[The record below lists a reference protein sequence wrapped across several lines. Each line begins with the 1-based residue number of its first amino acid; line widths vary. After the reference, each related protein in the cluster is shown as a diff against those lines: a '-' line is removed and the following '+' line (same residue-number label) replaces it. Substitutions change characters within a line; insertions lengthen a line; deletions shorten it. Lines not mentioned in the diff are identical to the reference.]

1 MNRILG
7 AQTMKR
13 SFQLMGL
20 LIAFTCS
27 SFAGP
32 ITFTDLTT
40 ASGTIGSTPFTDAAI
55 TITGIGDTSNL
66 QSFSGGFFIND
77 NSASIMITGVG
88 TFDFITATRFFVNNT
103 GEIVGFSR
111 AGSTGLDLI
120 DGPSNSA
127 FSSWGMLTSIGPFTG
142 PGTILQWQ
150 ASPVITSGGTLVLD
164 NATPNVTFSAQVG
177 ATTPEPGTFLL
188 LATAVLGAGRFVK
201 QKIAS

>member
-7 AQTMKR
+7 TQTMKR

-40 ASGTIGSTPFTDAAI
+40 ASGMIGSTPFLNAAI
-55 TITGIGDTSNL
+55 TITGIGDTSNI

-77 NSASIMITGVG
+77 NSASVTITGVG
-88 TFDFITATRFFVNNT
+88 TFQFITATRFFVNNT
-103 GEIVGFSR
+103 GELVGFSR

-120 DGPSNSA
+120 DGPTNSA
-127 FSSWGMLTSIGPFTG
+127 FSSWGMLTSIGPFMG
-142 PGTILQWQ
+142 PGSILQWS
-150 ASPVITSGGTLVLD
+150 ASPVNTSGGTLVLD
-164 NATPNVTFSAQVG
+164 DGTPNVTFSAQVG
-177 ATTPEPGTFLL
+177 GTTPEPGTFLL
-188 LATAVLGAGRFVK
+188 FATAVLGAGRFVK
-201 QKIAS
+201 RKIAS

>member
-55 TITGIGDTSNL
+55 TITGIGDTSNI

-88 TFDFITATRFFVNNT
+88 TFDFITATRFFVNNL

-127 FSSWGMLTSIGPFTG
+127 FSSWGMLTSIRAIYGPRDY
-142 PGTILQWQ
+142 
-150 ASPVITSGGTLVLD
+150 SPVAGQPCYYKWRHFGIGRCD
-164 NATPNVTFSAQVG
+164 A
-177 ATTPEPGTFLL
+177 ECYLL
-188 LATAVLGAGRFVK
+188 GPSRCNDSRTGHLPVACNRRSWCRPFREAEDC
-201 QKIAS
+201 S